1 MAQSKLELCEQRIQ
15 KPLKPV
21 DGPIRAP
28 MENVQAMAAATE
40 HGSTAVAA

>member
-1 MAQSKLELCEQRIQ
+1 MAQSKRELCEQRIQ
-15 KPLKPV
+15 KPPTSV